1 MSHTFQNVNSG
12 DSNNRGGS
20 GQLSV
25 SVNNAQNVANVDNN
39 DGLDSWNMLLD
50 YNTVSSQQA
59 VYILYKYEVSF
70 LAKKK
75 NCLLT
80 IESKF

>member
-1 MSHTFQNVNSG
+1 MSHTFQNVNSD

-59 VYILYKYEVSF
+59 VSILYKYEVSF

-75 NCLLT
+75 KIAC
-80 IESKF
+80 